1 MIINKKIFYAVI
13 IIIIS
18 IFSYF
23 VYKMSEDEYKSP
35 HNIDKFVKVSS
46 VTYIPNGREGAL
58 CQMICFDKN
67 GNEYHIIDSDKHFV
81 GDVIKYYE
89 HHDKPF
95 IYLTSIF
102 VLLIMALMLTMVLI
116 LILSIFA
123 HNVTSSI
130 IFGDFK
136 LN

>member
-1 MIINKKIFYAVI
+1 
-13 IIIIS
+13 
-18 IFSYF
+18 
-23 VYKMSEDEYKSP
+23 MSEDEYKSP
-35 HNIDKFVKVSS
+35 HNIDKFVKVNS

-67 GNEYHIIDSDKHFV
+67 GNEYHIINSDKHFV
-81 GDVIKYYE
+81 GDVIKFYGR
-89 HHDKPF
+89 HDKPF

-102 VLLIMALMLTMVLI
+102 GLLIIALMLTMVLI
-116 LILSIFA
+116 IILMIFA
-123 HNVTSSI
+123 YDVTLHI